1 MSGTEYTQLPNEPIW
16 DHANRLMISHF
27 VHYVAESAIAR
38 PDLPKLLS
46 HHIAAYVNSFDHS
59 KNTLLAL
66 YRTRELMHESFRWTQ
81 DSHGNWMS
89 PLLTPDAPAAEWV
102 KQSSRLFVEFVKSW
116 QPVMDAIAVLV
127 SFLLE
132 VKGINIRANRGS
144 MYELQKCVQS
154 GTFPTNLCALRQAL
168 TSRVE
173 WYTNEIRVKRN
184 QFVHNERVAILLPA
198 PGSEETLVSV
208 KKLDRD
214 QTEERFPLD
223 VFLNWTLGKYFLF
236 AIAMGDAA
244 KQVCSA

>member
-1 MSGTEYTQLPNEPIW
+1 MSGTEYTQLSNEPIW
-16 DHANRLMISHF
+16 DYANRLMVWHF
-27 VHYVAESAIAR
+27 VHDVAESAIAR
-38 PDLPKLLS
+38 PNLHKLVS
-46 HHIAAYVNSFDHS
+46 QPIGAYLNSFDHT

-66 YRTRELMHESFRWTQ
+66 YHARERMHETFQWTQ
-81 DSHGNWMS
+81 DSHGNWVS

-102 KQSSRLFVEFVKSW
+102 QQSSRLFVEYVKSW
-116 QPVMDAIAVLV
+116 QPVMDAVAVLV

-132 VKGINIRANRGS
+132 AKGINIRANRGS

-154 GTFPTNLCALRQAL
+154 GTLPTNLCALRQAL

-184 QFVHNERVAILLPA
+184 QFVHNERVATLLPA
-198 PGSEETLVSV
+198 PRSEETIVNV
-208 KKLDRD
+208 KKLEYD

-223 VFLNWTLGKYFLF
+223 VFLNWTLGKYLLF
-236 AIAMGDAA
+236 AMAMGDAA